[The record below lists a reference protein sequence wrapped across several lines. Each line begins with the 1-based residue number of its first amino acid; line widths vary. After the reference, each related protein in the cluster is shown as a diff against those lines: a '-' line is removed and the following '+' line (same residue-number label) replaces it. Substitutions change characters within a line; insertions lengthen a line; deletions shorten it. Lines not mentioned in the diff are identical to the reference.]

1 MRSYPVFLLL
11 ALGSACQPS
20 CPPTFVEEAQ
30 YEGEGFLISH
40 EPANSF
46 VVFYPACAI
55 NSQHY
60 LASFTAHNLGQGVN
74 LPLYNLHYASAML
87 KTAARLKLTKYPT
100 DKYAYQGLY
109 IVPARIKFSDL
120 QYNNPLVTYPVHYVT
135 DKVSITT
142 PYARAYLKLDTLVI
156 LPYSP

>member
-1 MRSYPVFLLL
+1 MRSYTFSLLL

-20 CPPTFVEEAQ
+20 CPPTLVEEAQ
-30 YEGEGFLISH
+30 YEGEGFLITH

-60 LASFTAHNLGQGVN
+60 LTSLTAHNLGQGVN
-74 LPLYNLHYASAML
+74 LPLYDLRYASAIL
-87 KTAARLKLTKYPT
+87 KTAARLKLTEYST
-100 DKYAYQGLY
+100 DQYAYQGIY
-109 IVPARIKFSDL
+109 IVPVRIKFRNLAYGS
-120 QYNNPLVTYPVHYVT
+120 PLVTYPVHYVT

-142 PYARAYLKLDTLVI
+142 PYARAYLKLDTLVM
-156 LPYSP
+156 LPYAP